1 MFFFIV
7 SCSFEKNVDFIL
19 NHKNGFLL
27 KDVIVNGYFLDN
39 GGTPFLCSGSDT
51 RQCIIL
57 EMPIDIYQEI
67 KVFSGRKV
75 TI

>member
-1 MFFFIV
+1 
-7 SCSFEKNVDFIL
+7 
-19 NHKNGFLL
+19 
-27 KDVIVNGYFLDN
+27 
-39 GGTPFLCSGSDT
+39 T

-75 TI
+75 TIHGVMLEHDYRDTDNGLLFIPSRISVKHYHLDP